1 MSNKFLGTTGAEI
14 DVTNGSTVLY
24 GSTIGAKSLKPS
36 YAVKTN
42 SAGNLISTKL
52 FISDVENLQQ
62 KLNSVITNPYAG
74 DLESKSFVSNN
85 IYDKTRTSNINL
97 SNDTINIISE
107 SVKVNGQ
114 TIITAGANLVQNPMT
129 ENLNCNTN
137 NLTNIGLLNG
147 YDIGTI
153 DSDLTQVKD
162 KTLNIT
168 LPITFDGTTFAGAVY
183 ADTLV
188 KSGGT
193 NQQYLMADGTSL
205 QYSAN
210 SGNSNFY
217 LYNNGTDQDPTPPN
231 GFITYNAPLQDNA
244 TSIYISHRT
253 RDTIDIEVFFKNLS
267 TLNDVYIQDQ
277 ENSDNNITYN
287 ITGNP
292 IIVSQAQVTIPVIK
306 RTSNGTGSSNFGNGH
321 NLLLSFFTNSIETDV
336 RISNLETKTQNI
348 EANASKLT
356 LNRSL
361 ELKINDT
368 TDFLAIRSLDGL
380 SNYLIMTDTNTDIYT
395 DVNLNGNDI
404 TNVGSVVISGGSS
417 TEFLKADGTLDDNDY
432 LLPTDTVI
440 TDLQSKT
447 QNITGSLIGTD
458 ITNNF
463 NVILRVANG
472 DFFTIRNDATPFS
485 TNKFNVSN
493 TSVQISSIPLQMNNQ
508 KIQFLATPVDV
519 GDATR
524 KDYVDNLITPLQAKT
539 QNLIA
544 TPTTNDILHSV
555 INTLEFGESFKIQDD
570 TLSPL
575 IEINNTDINYY
586 RNQNLN
592 ATQIIN
598 AGPIEST
605 SFTKIGGSSFDFL
618 KADGSVSQPEGIVE
632 KRLNN
637 LYYDVNTGKTT
648 FSINMDSWRYMSWG
662 YVGPTTVSVV
672 DCVTTLMT
680 HQGGSLGIL
689 GINAGIPA
697 KGYKIRVGSNVP
709 STANGATCGWLGAA
723 VQNFIV
729 PRGGWYIKIGFSLDS
744 TAGGMNNRTMIGL
757 FQSNTRPVLDNTT
770 TIASVVTG
778 SMGIVQE
785 KGETVFS
792 FNTRGPSGSTKLPT
806 TISCETP
813 NNNWYTLEMIN
824 EPGFSRVTL
833 ILTSQTN
840 VDTQTATTSFICGQA
855 NTMALATAW
864 VHLQQSMASPG
875 GINNSASLALGNITM
890 KMAQ

>member
-14 DVTNGSTVLY
+14 DVTNGSVALY

-85 IYDKTRTSNINL
+85 IYDTTRTSNISL
-97 SNDTINIISE
+97 SNDTININSE
-107 SVKVNGQ
+107 SVKINGE
-114 TIITAGANLVQNPMT
+114 TVITAGSNVVQNPMV
-129 ENLNCNTN
+129 EDLNCNTN

-153 DSDLTQVKD
+153 NSDLNQVKD
-162 KTLNIT
+162 KTFHIQLPLSGLGT
-168 LPITFDGTTFAGAVY
+168 LFSENVY
-183 ADTLV
+183 ADKFVTN
-188 KSGGT
+188 GGT
-193 NQQYLMADGTSL
+193 NQQYVMGDGTTL

-217 LYNNGTDQDPTPPN
+217 LYNNGTDQEPTPAN
-231 GFITYNAPLQDNA
+231 GFITYNAVEQKQA
-244 TSIYISHRT
+244 TMIYISHRS
-253 RDTIDIEVFFKNLS
+253 RDNIDIEVFFKNLS

-277 ENSDNNITYN
+277 ENSENNITYN
-287 ITGNP
+287 ITGSP
-292 IIVSQAQVTIPVIK
+292 IIVNQAQITIPVTW
-306 RTSNGTGSSNFGNGH
+306 TSSSGNGTTSFGNGH
-321 NLLLSFFTNSIETDV
+321 NILLSFFVNSIETDI
-336 RISNLETKTQNI
+336 RLSNLETKTKNI

-356 LNRSL
+356 VNRSL

-395 DVNLNGNDI
+395 DVNLNGNDL
-404 TNVGSVVISGGSS
+404 TNIGAVVISGGSS

-440 TDLQSKT
+440 NDLQNKT
-447 QNITGSLIGTD
+447 QNINATINGTEFLD
-458 ITNNF
+458 NSTF
-463 NVILRVANG
+463 ILRVVNS
-472 DFFTIRNDATPFS
+472 DVFVIRNDASPFS
-485 TNKFNVSN
+485 VSKLSVSN
-493 TSVQISSIPLQMNNQ
+493 TSVQINNPLFMQNQRIQLVGAPVDNTDAVNKLYVTNLTDPLQS
-508 KIQFLATPVDV
+508 
-519 GDATR
+519 
-524 KDYVDNLITPLQAKT
+524 KT

-555 INTLEFGESFKIQDD
+555 INTLEFGESFKVQDD
-570 TLSPL
+570 TLTPI

-592 ATQIIN
+592 STQIIN
-598 AGPIEST
+598 AGPIEAT
-605 SFTKIGGSSFDFL
+605 SFTKISGSSFDFL

-637 LYYDVNTGKTT
+637 LYYDINTGETT
-648 FSINMDSWRYMSWG
+648 FSLNMDSWRYMSWG
-662 YVGPTTVSVV
+662 YVAPTTVSVV
-672 DCVTTLMT
+672 DCVSTLMT

-697 KGYKIRVGSNVP
+697 KGYKIRVGSNVGA
-709 STANGATCGWLGAA
+709 TANGATCGWLGAA

-744 TAGGMNNRTMIGL
+744 TAGGTNNRTMIGL
-757 FQSNTRPVLDNTT
+757 FQSNTRPILDNTT
-770 TIASVVTG
+770 TIASVLTG

-792 FNTRGPSGSTKLPT
+792 FNTRGPSGSTKIAT
-806 TISCETP
+806 TINCETP

-824 EPGFSRVTL
+824 EPRFTRVTL

-840 VDTQTATTSFICGQA
+840 VDTKTATTSFICGQA